1 MSVICYMGISLVV
14 KCMIRMM
21 TINRDY
27 SNKKD
32 VMSELTKYVFFQGTA
47 LLTALS
53 GSFKSRALL
62 LDIDRLMD

>member
-1 MSVICYMGISLVV
+1 MGISLVV

-32 VMSELTKYVFFQGTA
+32 VMSELTKFVFFQGTA